1 MQDFLFYFISFFRFP
16 NYQYYYFYFSYFPA
30 TETCDG
36 NEHALQLAFAKLN
49 LCCNVRCEDGLTELN
64 VKNYKINI
72 TKYFEISSHF
82 LLTFRSHIVEE
93 EKKREKS
100 NSIFSSI
107 NLTPILF
114 SNMPL
119 QMMTMMLYKIVDYC
133 PDCFQAFQGKVEEI
147 LPYVFVH
154 SDSMDVSIIKQK
166 VKNSSFF

>member
-1 MQDFLFYFISFFRFP
+1 MVDG
-16 NYQYYYFYFSYFPA
+16 FSEVSGFSSG
-30 TETCDG
+30 D
-36 NEHALQLAFAKLN
+36 
-49 LCCNVRCEDGLTELN
+49 
-64 VKNYKINI
+64 
-72 TKYFEISSHF
+72 FEISSHF

-154 SDSMDVSIIKQK
+154 SDSMDVSIRKQK